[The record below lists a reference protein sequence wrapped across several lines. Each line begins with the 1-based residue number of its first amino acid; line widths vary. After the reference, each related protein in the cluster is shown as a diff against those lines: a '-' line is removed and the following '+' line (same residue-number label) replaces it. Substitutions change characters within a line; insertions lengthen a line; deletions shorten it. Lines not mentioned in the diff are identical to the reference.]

1 MDRVQDGPPVQETEH
16 QLRQGKPDIDPA
28 TVQGARDAVEAHGV
42 RALIVNDLTADDL
55 SDIVWSGGETHV
67 ESVAK
72 ELAKV
77 ASGEVEYLAVRAPNG
92 KPIAKGCINYTEHE
106 GAGTLTQLATVGG
119 LQGLGVGSRMIAV
132 AEDRIRQ
139 RGLTIAMMGVEENNP
154 RAQALYERLGYRP
167 TGREKESWIE
177 TDQQGKR
184 FLYETEVTLL
194 SKELGSIN
202 GHDNH

>member
-1 MDRVQDGPPVQETEH
+1 MDIEQGESHVQETGQ
-16 QLRQGKPDIDPA
+16 QLKQAKPDIDPA
-28 TVQGARDAVEAHGV
+28 TVQGARDAIEAHGV
-42 RALIVNDLTADDL
+42 ETLVVDDLTVDDL
-55 SDIVWSGGETHV
+55 PDIVWSGGETHI

-92 KPIAKGCINYTEHE
+92 KPIAKGCINYAEHD

-119 LQGLGVGSRMIAV
+119 LQGLGVGSRMIEV
-132 AEDRIRQ
+132 AQDRIRQ
-139 RGLTIAMMGVEENNP
+139 RGLSVAMMGVEDNNP
-154 RAQALYERLGYRP
+154 RAQALYERLGYQP
-167 TGREKESWIE
+167 AGRKKESWTE

-194 SKELGSIN
+194 SKQLEATDGRDKS
-202 GHDNH
+202 